1 MNKKS
6 VFYQMFEEKFNAN
19 QMKEQIFL
27 EKRKKKRYMFHNY
40 KYVGVIVVMIVICSA
55 IIFVNKKD
63 DSKTISRIKSSDS
76 QSNIVNINKV
86 NNISQNRL
94 KIDGIRKNIAED
106 TVENVVVDS
115 STLVVPSDLNNVE
128 LGAIYVKSNNS
139 EIYDK
144 LANYEYSYYNE
155 KEDRGIILLFSKD
168 YKPVR
173 DYYFTD
179 VGKISKINGYELT
192 IYQYEDSFMVEFIYN
207 NYYFDIETHNINLDE
222 LERFLQS
229 LIK

>member
-27 EKRKKKRYMFHNY
+27 ENRKEKRYIFHNY
-40 KYVGVIVVMIVICSA
+40 KYVGIIVVMIVICSA
-55 IIFVNKKD
+55 IIFANKKD
-63 DSKTISRIKSSDS
+63 DSKAISRIKSSDS

-86 NNISQNRL
+86 NHISQNRL
-94 KIDGIRKNIAED
+94 KIDGLRKNIAKDTIED
-106 TVENVVVDS
+106 VEVDG
-115 STLVVPSDLNNVE
+115 STLVVPSDLKNIE
-128 LGAIYVKSNNS
+128 LGAIYVKSDNS

-168 YKPVR
+168 HKPAR
-173 DYYFTD
+173 DYHFTD
-179 VGKISKINGYELT
+179 IGKISKINGCELT
-192 IYQYEDSFMVEFIYN
+192 IYQYEDSFMIEFIYN
-207 NYYFDIETHNINLDE
+207 SYYFDIETHNINIDE
-222 LERFLQS
+222 LEKFLQS

>member
-106 TVENVVVDS
+106 TVENVVVDG
-115 STLVVPSDLNNVE
+115 STLVVPSDLKNVE
-128 LGAIYVKSNNS
+128 LGAIYVKSDNS

-168 YKPVR
+168 HKPVR

-192 IYQYEDSFMVEFIYN
+192 IYQYEDSFMIEFIYN
-207 NYYFDIETHNINLDE
+207 NYYFDIETHKINLDE
-222 LERFLQS
+222 LEIFLQS

>member
-27 EKRKKKRYMFHNY
+27 GKRKEKRYMFHYY
-40 KYVGVIVVMIVICSA
+40 KYVGIIVVMIVICSA
-55 IIFVNKKD
+55 IIFVNKED

-86 NNISQNRL
+86 SNISQNRL
-94 KIDGIRKNIAED
+94 KIDGLRKNIAKD